1 MFRSLE
7 DRMSFMLAQREASDM
22 LRSLPAEND
31 LLDFCSNDYSGLAR
45 TKVNPSTPLG
55 AGSTGSRLISGNTRY
70 FEAVEEKIAAFHHAE
85 SALVFSSGY
94 LANVGLVSSV
104 SDRHDTIIYDEL
116 IHASMRD
123 GARLS
128 LAESY
133 SFRHNNVKDLARKL
147 RNCEGNVI
155 VLVEAVYSMDGDQ
168 SPLEEI
174 AEVCQTYNAR
184 LIVDEAHSNGLFG
197 PNGEGLVYALG
208 LQDKVFARVM
218 TFGKALGR
226 SGAAVVG
233 SKLLHDYLLNFC
245 RPFIFTTAISADE
258 LFQIESVYQDLPKQH
273 EKRDALFKLV
283 HQFTSAF
290 EGNPALIKASGPI
303 QCILTPGNSQA
314 KMVAKKLREAG
325 FDIKAILSPTVKS
338 GQERIRICLHAYNTT
353 EQIDQLLVA
362 LKEILPS

>member
-7 DRMSFMLAQREASDM
+7 DRMNFMLKQREEADM
-22 LRSLPAEND
+22 LRKLPREND
-31 LLDFCSNDYSGLAR
+31 LVDFCSNDYLGLAK
-45 TKVNPSTPLG
+45 TKQNPSNPLG
-55 AGSTGSRLISGNTRY
+55 AGSTGSRLISGNSSY
-70 FEAVEEKIAAFHHAE
+70 FESVEEKIAAFHKAE

-94 LANVGLVSSV
+94 LANVGLVSSI

-133 SFRHNNVKDLARKL
+133 SFRHNNVNDLARKL

-168 SPLEEI
+168 APLEQI
-174 AEVCQTYNAR
+174 VEVCEKYNAR
-184 LIVDEAHSNGLFG
+184 LVVDEAHSNGLFG
-197 PNGEGLVYALG
+197 PKGEGLVCALG

-245 RPFIFTTAISADE
+245 RPFIFTTAISSDE
-258 LFQIESVYQDLPKQH
+258 LFQIESIYASLPEQN
-273 EKRDALFKLV
+273 EKRKTLFDLV
-283 HQFTSAF
+283 TKFTSAF

-303 QCILTPGNSQA
+303 QCVLTPGNAQA
-314 KMVAKKLREAG
+314 KSVAKKLQEAG
-325 FDIKAILSPTVKS
+325 FDVKAILSPTVKS
-338 GQERIRICLHAYNTT
+338 GQERIRICLHAFNSV